1 MVRAEER
8 QIEYEKKENE
18 EKRKSH
24 LMECLDGRED
34 LLQRFL
40 LEMVLV
46 HAVQHYV
53 HHVGQ
58 QILNKHYI
66 NLYAKGINHSR
77 SYE

>member
-1 MVRAEER
+1 MGRTQER
-8 QIEYEKKENE
+8 QIKYEKKENE
-18 EKRKSH
+18 EKLKSH
-24 LMECLDGRED
+24 LMECLNGRED

-46 HAVQHYV
+46 NAVQHNV

-58 QILNKHYI
+58 QILNKSNIELH
-66 NLYAKGINHSR
+66 AKGINHSR